1 MKKVKKVLSC
11 LTLAGIMAL
20 TTAPA
25 SSVYADT
32 SGGPQGG
39 SNSGSTQSQTQQ
51 EADALLQFLLWLI
64 MILLGGG

>member
-11 LTLAGIMAL
+11 LTLAGVMAL

-39 SNSGSTQSQTQQ
+39 SNSGSTQTQQ
-51 EADALLQFLLWLI
+51 QADALLQFLLWLI
-64 MILLGGG
+64 MILLGGS